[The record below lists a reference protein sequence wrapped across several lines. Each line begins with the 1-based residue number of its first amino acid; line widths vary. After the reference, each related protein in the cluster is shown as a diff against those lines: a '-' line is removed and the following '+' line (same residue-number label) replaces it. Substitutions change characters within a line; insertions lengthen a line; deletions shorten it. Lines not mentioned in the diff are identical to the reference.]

1 MIASMNPRARSFATG
16 SQQIDTDEQSSASR
30 DPLEL
35 RLARGLLLLLALVL
49 PFEAPLFRLGPLQIT
64 TVELVLYATLA
75 VWGGALAAKVTRHM
89 STAFRRSAT
98 GAAVVRSALHAGVAA
113 LRDEPMTLAVLSW
126 CVVTFASAMAAPSY
140 RAAAFKFALR
150 TSSGVLAYFA
160 TRGLASSAEV
170 GRRVV
175 LALVAG
181 ASLSAATAILDVLA
195 PHSAAW
201 GFFRLGNF
209 AAFGLARA
217 SGVFAYPTIG
227 AMYWEAVL
235 PLLVVAPFL
244 RKNGSH
250 DVAGMRGAALAL
262 LGSALLVG
270 AILASATR
278 SGLAGAAAACA
289 MLLGLVWRSGTWVR
303 RAAAGVLALL
313 VMSSLASSA
322 TSGSLLGQRLQW
334 WHDEKWFRAEYQVDQ
349 APLTVGV
356 SEAFAVPV
364 TVRNTGALPWSSAGD
379 HQTRLAYHWEP
390 LTGRTTLADFE
401 GLRTEL
407 PADVPPGGVLDL
419 IGNVRSPKTEG
430 TYRLQW
436 DLVEEGVTWFS
447 EQGNAMPEQRVDV
460 TLTASGASP
469 SREPGVAR
477 PTIAPPPPRR
487 SALWRAAFILW
498 RERPLFGIG
507 PDNFRRRYQGV
518 LSPAPTGQP
527 YTDTRLHANS
537 LYFETLADL
546 GLVGIAALALI
557 AFALVRL
564 LRRHHVTGS
573 LAGLGCGVAA
583 VTFFVHGGLDY
594 FFEFTPTFG
603 LFWVLLGLTAAREP
617 WPSSLF
623 GALRDSTQ

>member
-1 MIASMNPRARSFATG
+1 MNPRARSFATG
-16 SQQIDTDEQSSASR
+16 SQPIDADDQSSASR
-30 DPLEL
+30 SPLEL
-35 RLARGLLLLLALVL
+35 RLARGLLVLLALVL

-75 VWGGALAAKVTRHM
+75 AWGGVLVAKVAGHTT
-89 STAFRRSAT
+89 TAFRRSAR
-98 GAAVVRSALHAGVAA
+98 GAVDRSALQAGVAA
-113 LRDEPMTLAVLSW
+113 LRDEPMMLAALWW

-150 TSSGVLAYFA
+150 TLSGVLAYFA
-160 TRGLASSAEV
+160 TRALARPAEV
-170 GRRVV
+170 GNRVV
-175 LALVAG
+175 FALVAG
-181 ASLSAATAILDVLA
+181 ALLSAATAILDVLA

-201 GFFRLGNF
+201 GLFRLGNF

-244 RKNGSH
+244 GNNARH
-250 DVAGMRGAALAL
+250 DAAGMRGAALAL

-289 MLLGLVWRSGTWVR
+289 MLLGLGWRSGTWVR
-303 RAAAGVLALL
+303 RAAAGVLAVL

-322 TSGSLLGQRLQW
+322 ISGSLLGQRLKW
-334 WHDEKWFRAEYQVDQ
+334 WHDETWFRAEYQVDE
-349 APLTVGV
+349 ALLTVRVG
-356 SEAFAVPV
+356 EAFSVPV
-364 TVRNTGALPWSSAGD
+364 TVRNTGALPWPSAGD
-379 HQTRLAYHWEP
+379 HPTRLAYHWEP
-390 LTGRTTLADFE
+390 LTGPMTLADFE

-407 PADVPPGGVLDL
+407 PADVPPGGILDL
-419 IGNVRSPKTEG
+419 IGSVRSPKAEG
-430 TYRLQW
+430 TYRLRW

-460 TLTASGASP
+460 TLTASAASP
-469 SREPGVAR
+469 PRELGVAR
-477 PTIAPPPPRR
+477 ATVAPPPPRR

-546 GLVGIAALALI
+546 GLVGIAALAWI
-557 AFALVRL
+557 AFALVGL
-564 LRRHHVTGS
+564 LRRHHETGS

-603 LFWVLLGLTAAREP
+603 LFWVLLGLTATREP
-617 WPSSLF
+617 RLSPVF
-623 GALRDSTQ
+623 GAPRDSTQ